1 MVCGHKAALN
11 LNCVRVFPWGLLL
24 SCFQVLVFLD
34 SHIEVNVQ
42 WLEPLLARIKSDR
55 RAVVVPFVDTI
66 DSETFVYSPA
76 PLVRGGFTWSLL
88 HNWDPLPESFELHNK
103 RMSAEPIEYAEF
115 ELFFS
120 SSFFSFHSVYL
131 HLEQWNVCTSL
142 PSAPVTME

>member
-1 MVCGHKAALN
+1 M
-11 LNCVRVFPWGLLL
+11 
-24 SCFQVLVFLD
+24 LVFLD

-103 RMSAEPIEYAEF
+103 RMSAEPIEYAAF
-115 ELFFS
+115 ELLFFFFS
-120 SSFFSFHSVYL
+120 LSILCTCTWNNGMYAQVYL
-131 HLEQWNVCTSL
+131 LHL
-142 PSAPVTME
+142 

>member
-1 MVCGHKAALN
+1 M
-11 LNCVRVFPWGLLL
+11 
-24 SCFQVLVFLD
+24 LVFLD

-103 RMSAEPIEYAEF
+103 RMSAEPIEYAAF
-115 ELFFS
+115 ELL
-120 SSFFSFHSVYL
+120 FFSFHSVHL
-131 HLEQWNVCTSL
+131 HLEQWNVRASL
-142 PSAPVTME
+142 PSAPVIMA

>member
-1 MVCGHKAALN
+1 M
-11 LNCVRVFPWGLLL
+11 
-24 SCFQVLVFLD
+24 
-34 SHIEVNVQ
+34 Q

-115 ELFFS
+115 ELLF
-120 SSFFSFHSVYL
+120 FFSFHSVYL

-142 PSAPVTME
+142 PSAPLPME